1 MPTAIRRIAAAA
13 ALSCVA
19 FAAVAQQVY
28 KHVLPD
34 GRVIYTDQPDQPA
47 GAKSKAID
55 VPPPPSE
62 ADKRRAE
69 QRVQEEARQ
78 RQEVEERLDARR
90 KRLENADR
98 ALESARKALAEA
110 EANLERGR
118 EPLPGERSGNV
129 GPTSRLND
137 GYWARQA
144 ENERAVDNARKA
156 LDQAQRARNDA
167 R

>member
-1 MPTAIRRIAAAA
+1 MSAAFRRPALAA
-13 ALSCVA
+13 ALLCAVLP
-19 FAAVAQQVY
+19 AAAQQVY

-34 GRVIYTDQPDQPA
+34 GRVIYSDEPQQPP

-62 ADKRRAE
+62 ADKRKAQQRA
-69 QRVQEEARQ
+69 REEARK
-78 RQEVEERLDARR
+78 RQEVDDRLDARR
-90 KRLENADR
+90 KRLDNAER
-98 ALESARKALAEA
+98 ELEAARKSLADAEA
-110 EANLERGR
+110 ELERGR

-129 GPTSRLND
+129 GPNSRLNE

-144 ENERAVDNARKA
+144 ENERAVESARKA
-156 LDQAQRARNDA
+156 FEDAQRARNEA